1 MGKLNHLDRKQK
13 RDRRRIRI
21 LKKISGTSERPRLV
35 VFKSRKYIYV
45 QAVDDTTGTTLASAS
60 SLEPTLK
67 ASLEKSGK
75 HVEIAEKIGQM
86 VSERLK
92 AKGVETVVFDR
103 GGYLFHGRVKAVAEG
118 ARKGGLQF

>member
-21 LKKISGTSERPRLV
+21 LKKISGTSARPRLV

-60 SLEPTLK
+60 SLEPALK

-75 HVEIAEKIGQM
+75 HVEVAEKIGQM